1 MPVKEN
7 LERVGYLL
15 KGNKRASLDQQ
26 ATPFDGNIESWEL
39 PDPERGGVGV
49 VKSLQPTERTTDRE
63 RYKQNRKNQK
73 GSEEFLENG

>member
-15 KGNKRASLDQQ
+15 KGIKRASLDQQ

-39 PDPERGGVGV
+39 PDPERGGRG
-49 VKSLQPTERTTDRE
+49 
-63 RYKQNRKNQK
+63 
-73 GSEEFLENG
+73 